1 MVKMINE
8 YQSEKHKEITSLIKC
23 IEREIRYRRQVY
35 PSLVARGK
43 KSEWSSKYEIKCMK
57 EILVILHIIERTGFL
72 EQEDIKTQKM
82 IFENTHPE
90 LKA

>member
-1 MVKMINE
+1 MINE
-8 YQSEKHKEITSLIKC
+8 YKSEKHKEITSLIKY
-23 IEREIRYRRQVY
+23 IEGEVRYRRQVY

-57 EILVILHIIERTGFL
+57 EILVILHMIERTGFL
-72 EQEDIKTQKM
+72 EQKDIKTQKM